1 MSQASVFYLIKPLFG
16 YECHI
21 SLTEKICQC
30 YLSGQIIA
38 TSHDLTPRGSRGR
51 ESPLILGKSRLVNKM
66 IWPDLW
72 RGERSGMIGVF
83 RSIGSSLGPP
93 FSWLRFCQWY
103 KLFRNPKISR
113 QKIWHK
119 QQKSWV
125 KKDPWLK
132 VTPTNMKGKEFRIAM
147 RLPKGKP
154 SMVHIEKFW
163 SMLPLNHANMQTGVL
178 YIAAN
183 TTIAAASLKNETVHI
198 HSTVQA
204 IFRD

>member
-16 YECHI
+16 YEYHI
-21 SLTEKICQC
+21 GLTEKICQW

-51 ESPLILGKSRLVNKM
+51 ESPLILGKSRLVNKI

-72 RGERSGMIGVF
+72 RGERSGMIGF
-83 RSIGSSLGPP
+83 FPINRELFGASILVAQILSVV
-93 FSWLRFCQWY
+93 QVV
-103 KLFRNPKISR
+103 
-113 QKIWHK
+113 
-119 QQKSWV
+119 QKSQDFQTENLAQAAKV
-125 KKDPWLK
+125 MGSKDPWLK

-163 SMLPLNHANMQTGVL
+163 SMLSLNHANMLWCFV
-178 YIAAN
+178 YCC
-183 TTIAAASLKNETVHI
+183 
-198 HSTVQA
+198 
-204 IFRD
+204 